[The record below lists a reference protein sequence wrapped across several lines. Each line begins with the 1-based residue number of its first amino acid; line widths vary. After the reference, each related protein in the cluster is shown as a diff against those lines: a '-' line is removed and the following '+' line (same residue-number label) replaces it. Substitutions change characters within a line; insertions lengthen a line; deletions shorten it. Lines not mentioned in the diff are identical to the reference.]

1 MPTKLLD
8 VDVNPAALINTLDD
22 GPMGYPQMVAD
33 AQPDEVMRGYRLLA
47 CHVVTLALAD
57 IARQAAKEPASALR
71 ALRSLSMQPRWQTWC
86 ATLAMDHKVLE
97 AGVARWIKSG
107 ETIRFPVGIPSGPEK
122 ADWRHVQRE
131 KKKKEE
137 VT

>member
-8 VDVNPAALINTLDD
+8 VDVKPSALIHTLDD

-57 IARQAAKEPASALR
+57 IARQGVRLSKGGNS
-71 ALRSLSMQPRWQTWC
+71 RS
-86 ATLAMDHKVLE
+86 D
-97 AGVARWIKSG
+97 I
-107 ETIRFPVGIPSGPEK
+107 TIR
-122 ADWRHVQRE
+122 
-131 KKKKEE
+131 
-137 VT
+137 